1 LRKIFR
7 AILDGNSDTGP
18 FKRPCS
24 EMEVEM
30 AIGPDQKAAF
40 VAFNRFSFGARGG
53 AYAGDL
59 ARAASDP
66 RGFLKA
72 ELMQPAIAHLDTPG
86 LPQTKTALAT
96 LFAFREQR
104 RRERE
109 TMAEAKTSSKPA
121 APSPSMSEAQPS
133 PPPSAAAPGTAVA
146 EAQPKPPEQPPPQ
159 KLFRAEAM
167 ARFQRAVQAP
177 VGFVERLVHFWSN
190 HFCVSAAKGGF
201 VRACAGSF
209 EREAIRPHVLGRFA
223 DMLKTVERHPAML
236 FYLDNAQSFGPQSPA
251 GQRGRRGL
259 NENLAREILE
269 LHTLGVNG
277 GYTQG
282 DVTALAR
289 IITGWTFA
297 GREGRIGEPGTF
309 VFFPM
314 AHEPGP
320 HTVLGKTYPAGG
332 VEQGEAVLADLARHP
347 ATAKHI
353 ATKLARHFVADAP
366 PKGLID
372 HLATVFRNTDG
383 DLKALAIALIDWDD
397 AWSAPLAKMR
407 TPEEFLLA
415 SMRAIDRV
423 PEEPGAILGPLYTM
437 GMPLWQPPG
446 PNGWPD
452 TEAAWASPEG
462 MKLRLDVAS
471 AIASRVRDLVNPSEL
486 LETVAGEAT
495 SVETRQAVARAE
507 SRQQGL
513 GLLLM
518 SPEFQ
523 RR

>member
-1 LRKIFR
+1 MALDSR
-7 AILDGNSDTGP
+7 AAAALALHRFGLGP
-18 FKRPCS
+18 RPGS
-24 EMEVEM
+24 IA
-30 AIGPDQKAAF
+30 AI
-40 VAFNRFSFGARGG
+40 
-53 AYAGDL
+53 
-59 ARAASDP
+59 ASDP
-66 RGFLKA
+66 RGALLA
-72 ELMQPAIAHLDTPG
+72 EIGRPDAAQIAKGDLLTSAQAARAAYEDRAARQAR
-86 LPQTKTALAT
+86 QTVAQRAQKEA
-96 LFAFREQR
+96 ER
-104 RRERE
+104 RRAMAAE
-109 TMAEAKTSSKPA
+109 TGDAMEAKADAAMETPA
-121 APSPSMSEAQPS
+121 APKPQAEVRPEPPLAQQILRKEAKARID
-133 PPPSAAAPGTAVA
+133 AALGA
-146 EAQPKPPEQPPPQ
+146 EI
-159 KLFRAEAM
+159 
-167 ARFQRAVQAP
+167 
-177 VGFVERLVHFWSN
+177 GFAERLAWFWSN
-190 HFCVSAAKGGF
+190 HFCINADKVPAMAGGY
-201 VRACAGSF
+201 

-223 DMLKTVERHPAML
+223 DMLKAVESHPAML
-236 FYLDNAQSFGPQSPA
+236 FYLDNAQSFGPHSPA

-277 GYTQG
+277 GYTQA

-309 VFFPM
+309 VFFAM
-314 AHEPGP
+314 AHEPGA

-332 VEQGEAVLADLARHP
+332 MEQGDAVLADLARHP
-347 ATAKHI
+347 ATAQHI

-366 PKGLID
+366 PRGLID
-372 HLATVFRNTDG
+372 RLATVFRDTDG
-383 DLKALAIALIDWDD
+383 DLKAVATALIDWDE

-415 SMRAIDRV
+415 SMRAIDRI

-462 MKLRLDVAS
+462 MKLRLDVAA
-471 AIASRVRDLVNPSEL
+471 AIAGRVKDLINPSEL
-486 LETVAGEAT
+486 LDTVAGEAA
-495 SVETRQAVARAE
+495 SAETRQAVARGE

>member
-1 LRKIFR
+1 
-7 AILDGNSDTGP
+7 
-18 FKRPCS
+18 
-24 EMEVEM
+24 M

-72 ELMQPAIAHLDTPG
+72 ELLQPAIAHLDTPG

-109 TMAEAKTSSKPA
+109 GMAPAKTSPSAPPA
-121 APSPSMSEAQPS
+121 GPSQKPSMSEAQPS
-133 PPPSAAAPGTAVA
+133 SDASPQASPPSSPAAPPPATAV
-146 EAQPKPPEQPPPQ
+146 AQPKPAEPTPPQ
-159 KLFRAEAM
+159 RLFRAEAM

-223 DMLKTVERHPAML
+223 DMLKAVESHPAML
-236 FYLDNAQSFGPQSPA
+236 FYLDNAQSFGPHSPA

-277 GYTQG
+277 GYTQA

-309 VFFPM
+309 VFFAM
-314 AHEPGP
+314 AHEPGA
-320 HTVLGKTYPAGG
+320 HRVLGKTYPAGG
-332 VEQGEAVLADLARHP
+332 MEQGDAVFADLARHP
-347 ATAKHI
+347 ATAQHI

-366 PKGLID
+366 PRGLID
-372 HLATVFRNTDG
+372 RLATVFRDTDG
-383 DLKALAIALIDWDD
+383 DLKAVATALIDWDE

-415 SMRAIDRV
+415 SMRAIDRI

-462 MKLRLDVAS
+462 MKLRLDVAA
-471 AIASRVRDLVNPSEL
+471 AIAGRVKDLINPSEL
-486 LETVAGEAT
+486 LDTVAGEAA
-495 SVETRQAVARAE
+495 SAETRQAVARGE